1 MKPRILSVAAELP
14 RRPGQHG
21 FALITTLMILVML
34 TLLGVSM
41 YRSFGLQEKVAGNTR
56 EKERAFQLAQ
66 NTLTYGE
73 WLLLNGSPGTGV
85 TCSGS
90 TTVSSTTNMRVCT
103 AALTTPA
110 DPSTWT
116 TAQTYTP
123 PSVVVASGGGLAAAT
138 TANSGNSVAD
148 INYAATPKLYMN
160 YLGLSADGKQS
171 LYQVTASA
179 SGGSSS
185 TQAVVKS
192 VYAISTSTTNL
203 DQP

>member
-1 MKPRILSVAAELP
+1 MRMNISFAASEFPRHP
-14 RRPGQHG
+14 RQHG

-66 NTLTYGE
+66 NTLAYGE

-85 TCSGS
+85 ACSGS
-90 TTVSSTTNMRVCT
+90 TVVSSTDTMRVCNT
-103 AALTTPA
+103 ALATPA
-110 DPSTWT
+110 NPDTWT

-123 PSVVVASGGGLAAAT
+123 PGIVVASGGGLST
-138 TANSGNSVAD
+138 SGSNGVSD
-148 INYAATPKLYMN
+148 INYAAVPKLYMN
-160 YLGLSADGKQS
+160 YLGKSADGKQA
-171 LYQVTASA
+171 LYQVTAA
-179 SGGSSS
+179 ANGGSTA

-192 VYAISTSTTNL
+192 VYALGTSTTNL